1 MKFNKEVISG
11 IAKLNDWT
19 DFEEFV
25 ARLYRNNPEEPIVE
39 MNVLRRG
46 GSKRLREVDVL
57 VKFRTLP
64 ENFTLGVE
72 CKFWNKKVNGDV
84 VDIVVAEKEDLNID
98 RFAIITTI
106 GYESGAKEYAAYK
119 GVDIFVVRPTVDADF
134 IDTGK
139 IVKAL
144 LSIRGSQPI
153 KIKIEAQIKGLLS
166 EREAANQFIQERISR
181 ADIEPD
187 GELDTALDL
196 HHYTISTDPV
206 THKQQCNQGERYG
219 SLLKIVHD
227 AWEEEYQKW
236 HKGGDPTL
244 SVTLD
249 TAGLGIF
256 LEQYKCVAF
265 VKEISFEIEYS
276 ESRTQYEVDRAQHF
290 PLVLENIIKR
300 SAQLI
305 RDEKNPDLGYRLFD
319 AVDEIPPDSIGRD
332 GIHITMYVRK
342 PISANGPVEED
353 TETYVIAF
361 LSPKTLG
368 WKLYQPASSRA

>member
-1 MKFNKEVISG
+1 M
-11 IAKLNDWT
+11 
-19 DFEEFV
+19 
-25 ARLYRNNPEEPIVE
+25 
-39 MNVLRRG
+39 
-46 GSKRLREVDVL
+46 REVDVL
-57 VKFRTLP
+57 VSFRASCG
-64 ENFTLGVE
+64 NITLGVE
-72 CKFWNKKVNGDV
+72 CKFWSKKVNGDV
-84 VDIVVAEKEDLNID
+84 VDVVVAKKEDLDID

-139 IVKAL
+139 IVKVL
-144 LSIRGSQPI
+144 LSIRGARPI
-153 KIKIEAQIKGLLS
+153 KIKIEAQIKGSLS
-166 EREAANQFIQERISR
+166 EREAANQFLQERISR

-187 GELDTALDL
+187 GELDKDLDL
-196 HHYTISTDPV
+196 HYYTVCTDPV
-206 THKQQCNQGERYG
+206 TSKQQCNQGGRYG
-219 SLLKIVHD
+219 SLQEIVYD

-265 VKEISFEIEYS
+265 IKEITFEIEYS
-276 ESRTQYEVDRAQHF
+276 ESRTHFEIDRAQHF
-290 PLVLENIIKR
+290 PFVLENIIKR
-300 SAQLI
+300 STQLI

-319 AVDEIPPDSIGRD
+319 AIDKIPSDSIGRD
-332 GIHITMYVRK
+332 GVHITMYVRK
-342 PISANGPVEED
+342 PISANGPAKED
-353 TETYVIAF
+353 TETYVLAL

-368 WKLYQPASSRA
+368 WKLYQPALSRA